1 MIDVPNYVPFLE
13 LEYVHFLKVDLVDN
27 WSLRFLG
34 YITNVTQNVTD
45 LLDYYFCWY
54 VNFVIVSAVVVV
66 VVVVVVFV
74 VVNVLLLSLLML
86 LFVLLL
92 LSLLMLLLLMM
103 LLLLLLLL
111 FCFVSFLPS
120 NQNISIQFVSFWK
133 VIIENMDILSQSIRE
148 IQRYRLKRFKFIY
161 RIIHL
166 KHVCVRV
173 FVCRV
178 CVCVCVNVYIVY

>member
-66 VVVVVVFV
+66 VFVV

-92 LSLLMLLLLMM
+92 LSLLM
-103 LLLLLLLL
+103 LLLLLL

-133 VIIENMDILSQSIRE
+133 VIIENMDILGQSIRE